1 MRCTRAGGNI
11 DFEFQV
17 NCARRVNADVLP
29 PALAADL
36 RRIKMTTYNDS
47 RSTDDWRRLRFHSI
61 EDCVAE
67 VRRIVAADQE
77 GQLRTTGNWTPGQA
91 MAHVAS
97 WIEYAYEGFPIG
109 RPPYFVRWILRLRL
123 KKMLDAGMPRGVRI
137 PGVKSGTTG
146 IDDME
151 TADAAN
157 RLLAALD
164 RLGSS
169 ESAKYENPAFGH
181 MSQEERIKLNLR
193 HAELHLGYLSY

>member
-1 MRCTRAGGNI
+1 
-11 DFEFQV
+11 
-17 NCARRVNADVLP
+17 
-29 PALAADL
+29 
-36 RRIKMTTYNDS
+36 
-47 RSTDDWRRLRFHSI
+47 
-61 EDCVAE
+61 
-67 VRRIVAADQE
+67 
-77 GQLRTTGNWTPGQA
+77 

-169 ESAKYENPAFGH
+169 ESAKYDNPAFGH

-193 HAELHLGYLSY
+193 HAELHLGHRKQYQSRRERTVVGSWHGSRRGLQPWLDISHQSTLSR